1 MKINLV
7 NPWIIN
13 VISFYKKDFKKQ
25 KESINNYLIT
35 KFSKNKSEKVNI
47 ENIDINN
54 DFKLRIFIKD
64 ENETANIEIYL
75 TSNKDDYKIDNQSLL
90 NIYNDLDIRFK
101 NIIWAEYLFN
111 NKKYIITNNFIDFDF
126 PDKLFYDIY
135 YKKYKSIRYIYSNKK
150 DNEFIINFLKH
161 IIKFDIYYSKILKFY
176 RDFSIKFPEIQKSN
190 VELIEEYSLM
200 LEWNKEEINKNKLNN
215 LNKRIYKIQSR
226 NFWLLYDIESLESNL
241 DNLKSRLRSIWGE
254 NSRYFQNH
262 IEKANFI
269 IWTYKRVLKKN
280 NLVKE
285 NILDNYIQISKNTI
299 EEKKLEQESKKINH
313 IKNIKEVLW
322 WLAFIEIFI
331 NWLSQSAKIFEFSET
346 INKILENT
354 DFMRMSLVIAFVI
367 LYFLYYFIK
376 KYTKI

>member
-7 NPWIIN
+7 NPWIIS

-54 DFKLRIFIKD
+54 VFKLRVFIKD

-90 NIYNDLDIRFK
+90 DIYNDLDIQFK

-135 YKKYKSIRYIYSNKK
+135 YKKYKSIRYIYSDKK
-150 DNEFIINFLKH
+150 DNEFIIIFLKH
-161 IIKFDIYYSKILKFY
+161 IIKFDTYYSKILKFY
-176 RDFSIKFPEIQKSN
+176 RDFSIRFPEIQKSN

-200 LEWNKEEINKNKLNN
+200 LEWNKEDINKNKLNN

-254 NSRYFQNH
+254 DLRYFQNH

-299 EEKKLEQESKKINH
+299 EENKLEQESKKINH

-331 NWLSQSAKIFEFSET
+331 NWLSQSAKIFEFSGT

-354 DFMRMSLVIAFVI
+354 DFMRMSLVIVFLI